1 MKQNQWNNDHE
12 VFKLNRKNPQ
22 PVIPTKPT
30 RARLPLPL
38 PAAIRKL
45 GPEPTR

>member
-1 MKQNQWNNDHE
+1 MKQNLWNNDHE

-30 RARLPLPL
+30 RARLPP
-38 PAAIRKL
+38 PASHPGSQQKAKV
-45 GPEPTR
+45 